1 MSGGEQQQLAIAR
14 ALIGA
19 PKVQLLGGD
28 PAIVDLIGEILL
40 KIAAETGIGV
50 LLVEQNM
57 GMVESVA
64 NRCCVMGKGRIVD
77 KLNRVEFAVKDLIRS
92 VLAL

>member
-1 MSGGEQQQLAIAR
+1 MVGYFPVLRTKFQQKGGTMSGGEQQQLAIAR

-19 PKVQLLGGD
+19 PKVLSPGGEIQ
-28 PAIVDLIGEILL
+28 PPIVDLIGEILL

-57 GMVESVA
+57 RMVA
-64 NRCCVMGKGRIVD
+64 R
-77 KLNRVEFAVKDLIRS
+77 
-92 VLAL
+92 